1 MARTAAKTGRIL
13 SELYD
18 ETFANDSYEPFRIT
32 WADLRGIAGVTR
44 LTPFYLRTINRM
56 LNESGYS
63 LIPFDTFL
71 VVTQEADLSH
81 FRLVPPRLVEQYR
94 YEKQGMKAGE
104 SKPETQTKINRWG
117 GSFLDADGGSN
128 FNAD

>member
-94 YEKQGMKAGE
+94 YEE
-104 SKPETQTKINRWG
+104 SEDLEQNE
-117 GSFLDADGGSN
+117 DGDE
-128 FNAD
+128 NAKTENDDDCLVNDEDVESA